1 MKQQVE
7 SILDL
12 SPHTNIVTIYFYS
25 FAHHM
30 ECRRTYTAPRGTS
43 AVPVLLLAPC
53 RGSTCHS
60 MMARS
65 CFPIEIMYLQ
75 GGAQFGQTPTVG
87 TALINYTYV
96 PSQLKRTLPTSFT
109 CAFTLV
115 NSACRAI

>member
-1 MKQQVE
+1 MQTTVE

-12 SPHTNIVTIYFYS
+12 SPHTNMITIYFYS
-25 FAHHM
+25 FVQHLR
-30 ECRRTYTAPRGTS
+30 CLGSYTAPRGTS

-60 MMARS
+60 MMVRS

-75 GGAQFGQTPTVG
+75 GGTQFGHTLTVG